1 MAALGL
7 APPDPS
13 LVVIRV
19 DALETALTKLN
30 ITQITAAQLLDAV
43 KKEEKIPSP
52 PPSSSGHERTK
63 ALLMRKDLDAYTN
76 IYPNHSY

>member
-13 LVVIRV
+13 LAVIRV
-19 DALETALTKLN
+19 DALETALTKLK
-30 ITQITAAQLLDAV
+30 ITLITAAQLHDAV
-43 KKEEKIPSP
+43 KKKEKIRSP
-52 PPSSSGHERTK
+52 PPSSSGRERTK
-63 ALLMRKDLDAYTN
+63 ALLMHKDLDTYPN

>member
-13 LVVIRV
+13 LAVIRV

-30 ITQITAAQLLDAV
+30 ITWITTAQLLDAV

-52 PPSSSGHERTK
+52 PPSGRERTK
-63 ALLMRKDLDAYTN
+63 ALLIRKDLDT
-76 IYPNHSY
+76 YPNTPIK